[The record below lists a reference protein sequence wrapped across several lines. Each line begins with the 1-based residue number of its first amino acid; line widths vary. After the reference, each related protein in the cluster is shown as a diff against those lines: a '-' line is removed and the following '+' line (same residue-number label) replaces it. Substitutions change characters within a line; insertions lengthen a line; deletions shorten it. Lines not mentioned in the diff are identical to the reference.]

1 MGFEIRNPQ
10 EAKKKKKKM
19 NNLNTYIAA
28 TWAMRRVIILLWTE
42 SRWAVSQRGKLGTR
56 WRTPGNENIGGDGYG
71 DNVAEMPCAPGSA

>member
-1 MGFEIRNPQ
+1 
-10 EAKKKKKKM
+10 M